1 MTESTARAERVA
13 PASGAPFY
21 LWEVAGKPVRVR
33 LPFDLIDRLEKE
45 AVESF
50 RSLSSRGSEIGGV
63 LYGKFSAQE
72 PYLVSVEDFELVPCD
87 YGRGPLY
94 RLTDADLA
102 RFDKLITQPN
112 SKTVGFFRSHTRK
125 GLSLDAD
132 DIQVLES
139 RFRDAHNVGLLIR
152 PFATKAS
159 TAGIYIWEGGIIH
172 TETSYLE
179 FPFRS
184 SQLTPSKPIAEPETP
199 AQAAPGIQTPP
210 PAAKTAPRAQIVPIA
225 SRREA
230 TPDPAAPE
238 LVAKART
245 PEPAPVE
252 APPPAPPKPAPS
264 PVQPAVTAKSSPAP
278 APAPVAKAKPAAPA
292 PAAPV
297 EKVVEPKSPEP
308 RTAQPK
314 IEAKAAEA
322 KTVEPRV
329 AEPKV
334 AEKPAE
340 AKVVEPKKA
349 PEPKKVEEPKPVAAP
364 KSFSVKAETRSA
376 YDQEAPAASS
386 SGNLIKIIAGVA
398 AALLIVVV
406 LFVWPGVL
414 KHKASSNSTQDTSS
428 LQLRTERTAGE
439 ILLTWNRD
447 SDAIRNAS
455 KAVLSITDG
464 AQHEDVQLDLNQL
477 RTGSIV
483 YPPVSGD
490 VTFTMEVQSTNG
502 GKTKSESL
510 RVLGS
515 NRPSPL
521 DPGQQQAA
529 APANNTAAPA
539 PAPATANG
547 KPAETPANTA
557 TPSNTEASAQEETP
571 KTPERV
577 TRAFDTRSLA
587 GRLRAPTPTE
597 IAEAPALGGPGAAA
611 PNQLNIPGSVAPPP
625 PAPAPAPKQQ
635 AAPPV
640 QPPAATPDAKGQ
652 SGGQISQ
659 AVLLSKKE
667 PEYPKI
673 ARDSGAKGQVELIAK
688 VGVDGRV
695 KAVEVLRGHPML
707 KQPAKDAVMQWKYRP
722 TMLNGTPVESDVKV
736 VLNFVGDR

>member
-1 MTESTARAERVA
+1 MTESTVRAERVA
-13 PASGAPFY
+13 PATGAPFY

-63 LYGKFSAQE
+63 LYGKYSSQE

-112 SKTVGFFRSHTRK
+112 AKTVGFFRSHTRK
-125 GLSLDAD
+125 GLALDGD
-132 DIQVLES
+132 DIQVMES
-139 RFRDAHNVGLLIR
+139 RFRAAHNVGLLVR

-172 TETSYLE
+172 TEASYLE

-184 SQLTPSKPIAEPETP
+184 SQLTPSKPIVEPEP
-199 AQAAPGIQTPP
+199 AAQSAQPAAQAPP
-210 PAAKTAPRAQIVPIA
+210 PASKSAPRAQIVPIA
-225 SRREA
+225 SRRE
-230 TPDPAAPE
+230 TAPE
-238 LVAKART
+238 PVAPPEPIVAKVKA
-245 PEPAPVE
+245 PEPAPVVE
-252 APPPAPPKPAPS
+252 PPAPPQPT
-264 PVQPAVTAKSSPAP
+264 PVAKSTIAPAP
-278 APAPVAKAKPAAPA
+278 APAVKSRPTVAPA
-292 PAAPV
+292 PPAPV
-297 EKVVEPKSPEP
+297 EKVAEPKSPEP
-308 RTAQPK
+308 
-314 IEAKAAEA
+314 
-322 KTVEPRV
+322 
-329 AEPKV
+329 
-334 AEKPAE
+334 
-340 AKVVEPKKA
+340 KA
-349 PEPKKVEEPKPVAAP
+349 PEPKVSEPKVEAKVAEPKPETKIERIPEPKRAPEPKPAPP
-364 KSFSVKAETRSA
+364 KSFSVKAETPRISVPVPEP
-376 YDQEAPAASS
+376 EAPAAS

-406 LFVWPGVL
+406 LFVYPGVL
-414 KHKASSNSTQDTSS
+414 KHKPSSNSAQDTSS

-510 RVLGS
+510 RVLG
-515 NRPSPL
+515 NTRPSPL
-521 DPGQQQAA
+521 DSAQQPAA
-529 APANNTAAPA
+529 APATTTT
-539 PAPATANG
+539 PAPATTTPTSSNS
-547 KPAETPANTA
+547 KPVEAPAPTTSSSASET
-557 TPSNTEASAQEETP
+557 QEQETP
-571 KTPERV
+571 KAPERV
-577 TRAFDTRSLA
+577 TKQFDTKSLA
-587 GRLRAPTPTE
+587 QRLRPPTPTE
-597 IAEAPALGGPGAAA
+597 IAEAPALGGANAGAAT
-611 PNQLNIPGSVAPPP
+611 PQSLNLGNSVAPPP
-625 PAPAPAPKQQ
+625 PAPARQATPPVPAP
-635 AAPPV
+635 APS
-640 QPPAATPDAKGQ
+640 QTTTQSDSKSL
-652 SGGQISQ
+652 SGGQIQQ

-688 VGVDGRV
+688 VGADGRV
-695 KAVEVLRGHPML
+695 KGVEIVRGHPML
-707 KQPAKDAVMQWKYRP
+707 KQPARDAVMQWRYRP